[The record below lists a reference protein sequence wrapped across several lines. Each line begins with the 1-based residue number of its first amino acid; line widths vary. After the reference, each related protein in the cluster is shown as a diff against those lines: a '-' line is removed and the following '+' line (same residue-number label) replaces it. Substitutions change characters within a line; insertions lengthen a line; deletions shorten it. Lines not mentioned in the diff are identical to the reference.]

1 MTASRFA
8 LAIAGVSAA
17 LLAGA
22 WAFQLWGGLF
32 PCELCLAQ
40 RWPWYVA
47 LGISVVVLV
56 IRRPAI
62 GSQLPLVIGAIMIV
76 SAGLA
81 FYHVGVENH
90 FLPGPSACTA
100 TQSGRGL
107 TTEELMRQ
115 IMAAPVVRCDTIQW
129 SLFGISLAGWNVL
142 ASLGVLGLSVWQW
155 RKTA

>member
-1 MTASRFA
+1 MNAKQFA

-17 LLAGA
+17 LLGGA

-47 LGISVVVLV
+47 LAVAILAL
-56 IRRPAI
+56 AI
-62 GSQLPLVIGAIMIV
+62 GKPSLARHLPLAAAAIMIV
-76 SAGLA
+76 STGLA

-115 IMAAPVVRCDTIQW
+115 IMAAPVIRCDTIQW
-129 SLFGISLAGWNVL
+129 SLFGVSLAGWNL
-142 ASLGVLGLSVWQW
+142 FASLGMLGLSVWQW